1 MVKELEQM
9 LLYFI
14 NQQAVQVD
22 ESADQTDD
30 PVCVITAS
38 YFVIINCICT
48 GGYIKLVFESSVNFI
63 FDIWCLIL
71 PFHNKGSRIILIIR
85 LLHFLLWLCSSH
97 GMFLSKKLFSPP
109 SEKIRC
115 LLLRESRQEILEV
128 LRDCISSSE
137 LQAVSRFL
145 ETLSLIFGLEVRSDS
160 ICDLLELPPK
170 FFTDYFEKN
179 PCRLRMKAN
188 SSMNSF
194 KQIIEIICTSEKP
207 YSVSLEDIEQHRIY
221 LSIPQFFL

>member
-1 MVKELEQM
+1 
-9 LLYFI
+9 
-14 NQQAVQVD
+14 
-22 ESADQTDD
+22 
-30 PVCVITAS
+30 
-38 YFVIINCICT
+38 
-48 GGYIKLVFESSVNFI
+48 
-63 FDIWCLIL
+63 
-71 PFHNKGSRIILIIR
+71 
-85 LLHFLLWLCSSH
+85 
-97 GMFLSKKLFSPP
+97 
-109 SEKIRC
+109 
-115 LLLRESRQEILEV
+115 
-128 LRDCISSSE
+128 
-137 LQAVSRFL
+137 L

-207 YSVSLEDIEQHRIY
+207 YSLSLEDIEQHRIY